1 MGPARLVLAWASL
14 LAGLCRM
21 VRSAWRK
28 VGTQPMLAAVRMSFQ
43 TLGRKAGHSNFGS
56 DSAMDSLGRVGQV
69 TEFPNLKFTHLE
81 NGINSHYQETWDFNP
96 LRDHRQVP
104 APSGF
109 PSPPSV
115 RQREWNRDSLRVPS
129 SDFFYSKYLT
139 RTGFEELK
147 TPRQ

>member
-1 MGPARLVLAWASL
+1 MSRLGPARLVLAWASL

-21 VRSAWRK
+21 VRSTWRK

-81 NGINSHYQETWDFNP
+81 NGINSHYQETWDF
-96 LRDHRQVP
+96 
-104 APSGF
+104 
-109 PSPPSV
+109 
-115 RQREWNRDSLRVPS
+115 
-129 SDFFYSKYLT
+129 
-139 RTGFEELK
+139 
-147 TPRQ
+147 